1 MRIDQEARI
10 QALERQ
16 LAALHARIQSMFAF
30 SRSERDPDE
39 GGPVQQVQ
47 LRHSALEVHDR
58 VTRVQDYGLASVP
71 PAGTDM
77 LTMFL
82 GGDRGAAV
90 AFGSSSQAHRPRDL
104 GPGDACLHD
113 NRGHRV
119 QLTSGGVVIDAA
131 GDDVTI
137 LNAGTVTINAS
148 TKVRLVTP
156 RLEVTG
162 EIIDRCDSDGV
173 TMESARN
180 VYNNHHHPVTGVQA
194 GGSTVTSNIPNEQL

>member
-1 MRIDQEARI
+1 MDQEIRI

-16 LAALHARIQSMFAF
+16 LAALHARIQAMFAF

-39 GGPVQQVQ
+39 GGPVQRVQV
-47 LRHSALEVHDR
+47 RHSAFEVHDR

-71 PAGTDM
+71 PPGTDM
-77 LTMFL
+77 LTMFM

-90 AFGSSSQAHRPRDL
+90 AFGSGNQAHRPRDL
-104 GPGDACLHD
+104 APGDSCLHD

-119 QLTSGGVVIDAA
+119 QLAGGGVVIDAA
-131 GDDVTI
+131 GHNVTI

-148 TKVRLVTP
+148 VKVRLVTP
-156 RLEVTG
+156 VLEVTG

-173 TMESARN
+173 TMESTRN
-180 VYNNHHHPVTGVQA
+180 VYNNHHHPVTGIQT
-194 GGSTVTSNIPNEQL
+194 GGATVTSNIPNEQL

>member
-1 MRIDQEARI
+1 MQQEIRI

-16 LAALHARIQSMFAF
+16 LAALQARIHAMFAF

-39 GGPVQQVQ
+39 GGAVQRVQ

-58 VTRVQDYGLASVP
+58 VLRLQDYGLASVP

-77 LTMFL
+77 LTMFM

-90 AFGSSSQAHRPRDL
+90 AFGSGNQAHRPRDL

-119 QLTSGGVVIDAA
+119 HISNAGVVIDAA

-137 LNAGTVTINAS
+137 VNAGTVTINADV
-148 TKVRLVTP
+148 KVRLVTP

-162 EIIDRCDSDGV
+162 EIIDRCDTDGL
-173 TMESARN
+173 TMEAARN

-194 GGSTVTSNIPNEQL
+194 GGSTVTSNIPNEQQ